1 MLGQISLFDLINKP
15 IDKTEN
21 IPELLSKG
29 EIIYKVTLGEIDKM
43 TVDDSFVVRDD
54 NYRGYW
60 LTRDDGSHD
69 VVHDEDIGNGVF
81 KEIDIAK
88 KIAEKNLSNCKT
100 IFLDNVTEYRRW
112 EYTRETDKH
121 LMVAEIGII
130 ENCVYFHDWYCYRFA
145 IPFRGEK
152 EKEKIIKE
160 SLDKILNS
168 FNAKNI
174 NYKEIQTDSVTN
186 LGIRLYW
193 SNTGKRFADYRYT
206 KNNP

>member
-1 MLGQISLFDLINKP
+1 MKGQISLFDLINEP
-15 IDKTEN
+15 VAKTEELS
-21 IPELLSKG
+21 ELLYKG
-29 EIIYKVTLGEIDKM
+29 ESIYKVTLGEIDKM
-43 TVDDSFVVRDD
+43 TVDGSFIVRDG
-54 NYRGYW
+54 NYRGYH
-60 LTRDDGSHD
+60 LTREDGLHD
-69 VVHDEDIGNGVF
+69 VVHDRDIGNSVF
-81 KEIDIAK
+81 KEIDTANKVAK
-88 KIAEKNLSNCKT
+88 KNLSNCKT
-100 IFLDNVTEYRRW
+100 ILLDNVIEYRRW
-112 EYTRETDKH
+112 EYTRETDKY

-174 NYKEIQTDSVTN
+174 SYKEIQTDSVAN

-193 SNTGKRFADYRYT
+193 SNSGKRFADYRYA
-206 KNNP
+206 KSNP